1 MNDEILEENV
11 QDEGVTSEGAAG
23 TENKGTADD
32 QSAGGFS
39 DEGGGEEKAS
49 AAKADVP
56 KAEKGAGGK
65 SAKNAERR
73 RAMEA
78 AEAKAVREEAIL
90 DALGH
95 KNPFTDEEMK
105 DSEDVEEYLMM
116 REIEESGGD
125 PLRDFSKHQKQK
137 AREKREAL
145 EEEEAGRERLAAD
158 IARFGKEFPGVDIST
173 LFDDPNFAAY
183 ADGKLGA
190 KGATLTD
197 VYRDYEAF
205 VERLTGEKAKRAKE
219 AQTAA
224 NQEASVG
231 SLSSSHK
238 ETQEYYTPEQVRAMS
253 KEEVRAN
260 FETIMK
266 SMKKWK

>member
-1 MNDEILEENV
+1 MNDEILEESV
-11 QDEGVTSEGAAG
+11 QDEGMAPEGAADAEG
-23 TENKGTADD
+23 ESTADG
-32 QSAGGFS
+32 QNEGGFS
-39 DEGGGEEKAS
+39 DEDGEEKAS
-49 AAKADVP
+49 ALKTDAP
-56 KAEKGAGGK
+56 KAEKNTDGK

-125 PLRDFSKHQKQK
+125 PLRDFSKYQKQK

-145 EEEEAGRERLAAD
+145 EKESAGRERLAAD
-158 IARFGKEFPGVDIST
+158 VARFGEEFPDVDIST

-190 KGATLTD
+190 GGATLTD
-197 VYRDYEAF
+197 VYRDYVAF
-205 VERLTGEKAKRAKE
+205 VERLTGEKAARAKE
-219 AQTAA
+219 AQAIA
-224 NQEASVG
+224 NQRASVG

-238 ETQEYYTPEQVRAMS
+238 ETQGYYTPEQVRAMT
-253 KEEVRAN
+253 KEEVHAN
-260 FETIMK
+260 YENIMK